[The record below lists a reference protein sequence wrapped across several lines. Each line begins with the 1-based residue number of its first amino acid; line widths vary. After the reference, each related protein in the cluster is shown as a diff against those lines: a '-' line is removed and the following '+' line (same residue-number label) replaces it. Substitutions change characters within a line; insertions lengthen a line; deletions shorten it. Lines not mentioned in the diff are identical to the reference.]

1 MATRKDDTARETAPE
16 PVQVEGLQV
25 SGGRVVAVP
34 TEPEVTPPPA
44 QPEPEQAA
52 KAPTGTE
59 EVVANIGHVR
69 IRTEA
74 EKRVQGETD
83 AKEDHWLRP
92 AKEAHADAARISV
105 VATSGNEFAFS
116 DLKGIDPEGAT
127 IMARV
132 RLLFAWHDGQG
143 VFHAR
148 GKELDLLRNEAAKLV
163 EQGLA
168 ERVNP
173 PEIDPIERAM
183 TEAQINVLTNK

>member
-1 MATRKDDTARETAPE
+1 MATKKEDTARETAQE
-16 PVQVEGLQV
+16 PVKVEGLEV
-25 SGGRVVAVP
+25 SGGKVVAVP
-34 TEPEVTPPPA
+34 PQEEKTGPA
-44 QPEPEQAA
+44 EIEPEQAA
-52 KAPTGTE
+52 KAPTGDE

-83 AKEDHWLRP
+83 AKEDHWMRP
-92 AKEAHADAARISV
+92 AKEAHADAARLGI
-105 VATSGNEFAFS
+105 VATSGNEFAFA
-116 DLKGIDPEGAT
+116 DLKGIDPEGAGL
-127 IMARV
+127 MARV
-132 RLLFAWHDGQG
+132 RLLFDWNDGQG

-183 TEAQINVLTNK
+183 TEAQIDVLTNK